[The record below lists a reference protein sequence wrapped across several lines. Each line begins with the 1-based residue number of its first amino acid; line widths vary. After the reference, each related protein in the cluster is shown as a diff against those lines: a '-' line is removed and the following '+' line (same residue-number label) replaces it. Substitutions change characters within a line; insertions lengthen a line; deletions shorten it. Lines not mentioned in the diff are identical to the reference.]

1 MQPFDQNLPCQNDT
15 LQTEF
20 FPSSIISLPEVK
32 GKKVNLD
39 FLGGSISSDAG
50 ALILSEVDDQT
61 GIIQKLSECISDN
74 RRAYSVKHSL
84 FDQLKQRI
92 LQICC
97 GYEDANDSNTLRKDP
112 ILKMAVDRLPA
123 DDDDLASQP
132 TLSRTENMVTGKE
145 LIKIA
150 RMFVEYFVSSFAK
163 PPKVAILDF
172 DDTNDTVHGKQ
183 QLAMFNAYYNEY
195 CFQPMHVYE
204 GITGKLITTIL
215 RPGHRPDGK
224 EVVAYLKRIVKL
236 IRNHWPD
243 TILVFRGDGHYS
255 SPDVFTFIAGQEKM
269 YSVVGLT
276 TNNILKNSVIP
287 VVDQVRDMDAGT
299 KRYHSFIYQ
308 AGSWS
313 GSRRVVSK
321 VEMTDIGLNIRFIS
335 TDMDQAKAK
344 VLYEQIYCARGN
356 DELYIKDHKTYT
368 KSDRTSCHRF
378 AANQFRLFLHSA
390 AYVLLHTLRSDL
402 LRGSCLHNATFD
414 SIRLKLLKVGARVIE
429 MKTKIKVHLPT
440 AYPYQYEYSKCM
452 NILEKLR
459 E

>member
-15 LQTEF
+15 QQTEF
-20 FPSSIISLPEVK
+20 FPSSPISLPEVN
-32 GKKVNLD
+32 GKKVSLD
-39 FLGGSISSDAG
+39 FRGGSISSDGG
-50 ALILSEVDDQT
+50 ALILSEIESQT
-61 GIIQKLSECISDN
+61 GIIQKLSDCISDK
-74 RRAYSVKHSL
+74 RRAYSIKHSL
-84 FDQLKQRI
+84 FDQLQQRV

-97 GYEDANDSNTLRKDP
+97 GYEDVNDSNTLRKDP
-112 ILKMAVDRLPA
+112 VLKMAVGRLPA

-132 TLSRTENMVTGKE
+132 TLSRTENMITGKE

-150 RMFVEYFVSSFAK
+150 RMFVETFVSSYSK

-183 QLAMFNAYYNEY
+183 QLALFNGYYNEY

-204 GITGKLITTIL
+204 GISGKLITTIL

-224 EVVAYLKRIVKL
+224 EVVAYLKRIVEL
-236 IRNHWPD
+236 IRIHWPD

-255 SPDVFTFIAGQEKM
+255 SPEVFTFIAGQENM
-269 YSVVGLT
+269 TSIVGLT
-276 TNNILKNSVIP
+276 TNNRLKNSVNRIIDKVKIMP
-287 VVDQVRDMDAGT
+287 VGT
-299 KRYHSFIYQ
+299 KRYHSFTYQ

-313 GSRRVVSK
+313 EPRRVVAK
-321 VEMTDIGLNIRFIS
+321 VEMTEIGLNIRFIS
-335 TDMDQAKAK
+335 TDMVQAKAR

-390 AYVLLHTLRSDL
+390 AYVLLHTLRSEL
-402 LRGSCLHNATFD
+402 LRGTHLFKATFD
-414 SIRLKLLKVGARVIE
+414 SLRLKILKVGARVIE
-429 MKTKIKVHLPT
+429 LKTRIKVHLPT
-440 AYPYQYEYSKCM
+440 AYPYQYEYSKCIS
-452 NILEKLR
+452 ILERLR